1 MLTIIFWLVG
11 LAAAIW
17 VIYDVFT
24 KNKKLSTVKKV
35 IWTICAIFFS
45 ILTAIIYFLVYK
57 MK

>member
-24 KNKKLSTVKKV
+24 KNKNLSTVKKV